1 MRAQELTDLVHETIE
16 VSSSVPGVSY
26 GKAGEVG
33 PDDTAKKDRGG
44 HELLGQ
50 HSRFAQEVEGR
61 ELGDFRPDRN
71 LLEAG
76 GQSQDT
82 NDDQE
87 PPQRPRQRRWIE

>member
-16 VSSSVPGVSY
+16 VSTSVPRVSY
-26 GKAGEVG
+26 GKAGEVE
-33 PDDTAKKDRGG
+33 PDDTPKKDRGG

-61 ELGDFRPDRN
+61 EFGDFRPDPN

-76 GQSQDT
+76 GQARTPMTTKNPATTKATKVD
-82 NDDQE
+82 
-87 PPQRPRQRRWIE
+87 